1 MTIGER
7 IKNRRKELGLTVDE
21 LAQRLGKN
29 RATVY
34 RYESNDIEKLPTTVL
49 EPLAK
54 ALDVT
59 PAYLMGWEEQA
70 KKADDLSEL
79 MQKYDNIKPIKLKR
93 FPMLGE
99 IACGKPIFADEDREH
114 YIMAD
119 MDIDADFCL
128 RDVGAAGSNP
138 VTSTMI

>member
-7 IKNRRKELGLTVDE
+7 IKRLREQQGLTQEE
-21 LAQRLGKN
+21 LAKKLGYKSKSSVAHIEN
-29 RATVY
+29 GRDIPRSMVAKLATV
-34 RYESNDIEKLPTTVL
+34 
-49 EPLAK
+49 
-54 ALDVT
+54 LDST